1 MSEQAKHPKLATFK
15 SMGDDTEAVT
25 SKLVK
30 SNVASNGSS
39 RGPGKNRPMTMPQM
53 SLLSKLIGKTASNIN
68 DAKNLF
74 QVLPDMDLARQIL
87 VSAILSPT
95 DLVSTTL
102 NYTLA
107 DNDLDDNLTGPML
120 REVKEY
126 FEKTYRIKKLL
137 PEMLSDALFMKGSYP
152 MLVLPESTIDQ
163 AINSTGRFSMES
175 LKEEI
180 DDHGNFRPLGI
191 LGVPDTEGKYTISTE
206 SAFTPFNLDDR
217 GKVSSFTVDQFK
229 VKADTITFEAFN
241 SEGKPQ
247 KKQLKVKG
255 GITVT
260 DNINVLKSP
269 MLQDTARRHR
279 ISEIYGARFGGGRN
293 KTPPGGTTIS
303 HEANSTKGGMVQL
316 ANALPSAKVSAG
328 KPVGLD
334 RVEQTFYKS
343 RNYAQ
348 VPIQPLLTPRQ
359 LDRASVGHPLVM
371 HLPAECIIPVHVPGN
386 PRQHVGYYVFLDVHG
401 NPLTIAYR
409 DDYYAD
415 VRTSMSQDPDMSS
428 QLLTMNVRGQN
439 GRSDWN
445 NNEIDELQRAYV
457 EIVENDLLNRL
468 RSGMMTGDYELSRVE
483 EVYRLM
489 FSRAMSQKNTIC
501 LYVPV
506 ELMVYIAFDYND
518 FGIGKSL
525 LEDGKILGSIRATI
539 LFANTM
545 AAVKNAAGT
554 QTITITVPEEDEDP
568 YSTAEFMLGEY
579 AKLNRDAFPIG
590 ETHPVDI
597 ITHMQNAGKNIVV
610 QGNSAF
616 PEVKFDVEAREG
628 SQKMMDKELDEELRR
643 RHIQMFGLTPE
654 TMEASTGADFATT
667 VVNQHL
673 MLLKR
678 VIQYQEDFQPFL
690 EDFHRT
696 YILNSGAILDK
707 LREIVEENSNHLP
720 PEYTKDG
727 TTDTEAFI
735 YDFVMAMEVTLP
747 QPETNRIEDQMRG
760 YETYTT
766 AVTTAVDA
774 FLNQET
780 LETFMGQGLEEHID
794 SIKKSIVAMYQRK
807 YLREKNILPE
817 LDIFNSI
824 TEEEGPVFV
833 LLDELR
839 EYNDGVL
846 QSIEGYLNLAIETAT
861 KRKKTLDEG
870 VKKELDALN
879 GGGDGGFG
887 DDGMGGG
894 DDGMGGGLDDGSGDL
909 GDGGDD
915 MGDDLGGDAGA
926 DGMGDDLDALGDEGD
941 LGADGGEAGGD
952 DASLDAELGG
962 DEAADATAEG
972 GDATEGGDESAQ
984 ALSADADIDLDLG
997 DETPAEGEGD
1007 AAATAEEP
1015 AAEEPTADADL
1026 DLGELE
1032 TPEAST
1038 PEPEAA
1044 EAPEVTEPDETTSEP
1059 TTTETPDAEVPDVD
1073 AGGDELDIDLPD
1085 ESATPEETDTSAQSE
1100 PEIPAET
1107 SDADLNLDLD
1117 VPAEPETAEPTTEE
1131 PVAEEP
1137 TSNEPGSPE
1146 GRAPQV
1152 PAEPKAEDTPI
1163 AAEPQPETS
1172 DETTAEEEE
1181 PAPPAEG
1188 SEEELEAQDG
1198 TDVPDMPEV
1207 PEEPG
1212 QEEDKDKDKS

>member
-1 MSEQAKHPKLATFK
+1 MSELAKHPKLSTFK

-102 NYTLA
+102 IYSLA

-175 LKEEI
+175 LRDEI
-180 DDHGNFRPLGI
+180 DESGLYRPLGI
-191 LGVPDTEGKYTISTE
+191 LGIPDQEGNYSVSHE
-206 SAFTPFNLDDR
+206 SMFNLFNYDSGR
-217 GKVSSFTVDQFK
+217 VSKFTQEQFK
-229 VKADTITFEAFN
+229 VKADTISFETYATDG
-241 SEGKPQ
+241 SRQ
-247 KKQLKVKG
+247 KKQLKIKG

-260 DNINVLKSP
+260 DNINVLKNP
-269 MLQDTARRHR
+269 MLQDRARQHR
-279 ISEIYGARFGGGRN
+279 VSEIYGARFGGKRRRT
-293 KTPPGGTTIS
+293 TPPGGTTVS
-303 HEANSTKGGMVQL
+303 HEGSPVQGGVVQL
-316 ANALPSAKVSAG
+316 NNALPTASVKAQ
-328 KPVGLD
+328 KPMGLD

-371 HLPAECIIPVHVPGN
+371 HLPPEAIIPVHVPGN
-386 PRQHVGYYVFLDVHG
+386 PRQHVGYYVFLDVNG
-401 NPLTIAYR
+401 NPLTITYR

-415 VRTSMSQDPDMSS
+415 VRTSMSQDPDMTS

-439 GRSDWN
+439 GRTDWN

-468 RSGMMTGDYELSRVE
+468 RSGMMTGEYELSRVE

-628 SQKMMDKELDEELRR
+628 SQKMMDKDLDDELRR

-707 LREIVEENSNHLP
+707 LREIVEENKNYLP
-720 PEYTKDG
+720 EEYTKNG
-727 TTDTEAFI
+727 TQDVEAFI
-735 YDFVMAMEVTLP
+735 YDFVMSMEVTLP
-747 QPETNRIEDQMRG
+747 QPETNRIEDQMHG

-774 FLNQET
+774 FINQET
-780 LETFMGQGLEEHID
+780 IETFMGQGLEEHID
-794 SIKKSIVAMYQRK
+794 SIKKSIIAMYQRK

-817 LDIFNSI
+817 LDVFNAL
-824 TEEEGPVFV
+824 TEEDGPAFI

-846 QSIEGYLNLAIETAT
+846 KTIEGYLQVSIDSAKKRKDAIEANI
-861 KRKKTLDEG
+861 KQ
-870 VKKELDALN
+870 ELDAL
-879 GGGDGGFG
+879 GGGMGGDGGFG

-909 GDGGDD
+909 GGGDGGLDDALGGGDD
-915 MGDDLGGDAGA
+915 TAALGDDMDALGGEGDLTGAEGEGGDAG
-926 DGMGDDLDALGDEGD
+926 LDAEG
-941 LGADGGEAGGD
+941 GTEGGEAG
-952 DASLDAELGG
+952 AEG
-962 DEAADATAEG
+962 AEG
-972 GDATEGGDESAQ
+972 GEASAR
-984 ALSADADIDLDLG
+984 ALSADADLDL
-997 DETPAEGEGD
+997 EVEAPAEGETSEP
-1007 AAATAEEP
+1007 TAEEP
-1015 AAEEPTADADL
+1015 AAN
-1026 DLGELE
+1026 E
-1032 TPEAST
+1032 TTE
-1038 PEPEAA
+1038 
-1044 EAPEVTEPDETTSEP
+1044 PEVTEPSSAEP
-1059 TTTETPDAEVPDVD
+1059 SGDADLD
-1073 AGGDELDIDLPD
+1073 NLDLEL
-1085 ESATPEETDTSAQSE
+1085 PEETGTSEE
-1100 PEIPAET
+1100 PATTEE
-1107 SDADLNLDLD
+1107 
-1117 VPAEPETAEPTTEE
+1117 EPETPE
-1131 PVAEEP
+1131 PVVE
-1137 TSNEPGSPE
+1137 
-1146 GRAPQV
+1146 
-1152 PAEPKAEDTPI
+1152 
-1163 AAEPQPETS
+1163 EPQPET
-1172 DETTAEEEE
+1172 EEEE
-1181 PAPPAEG
+1181 AAPAEG
-1188 SEEELEAQDG
+1188 SEEEPEVQDG
-1198 TDVPDMPEV
+1198 TDIPDLPEV
-1207 PEEPG
+1207 PEEEQP
-1212 QEEDKDKDKS
+1212 EKEEEEDEDKDKDKS